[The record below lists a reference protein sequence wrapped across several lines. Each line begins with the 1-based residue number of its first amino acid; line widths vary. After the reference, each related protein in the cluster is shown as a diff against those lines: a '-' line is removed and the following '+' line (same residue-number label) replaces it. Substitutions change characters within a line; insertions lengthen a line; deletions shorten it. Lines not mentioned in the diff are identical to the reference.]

1 MFSSLVELMPK
12 DAGGGDDE
20 SDNKTAATP
29 NALAKEL
36 LE

>member
-1 MFSSLVELMPK
+1 MFTSLVELMPK